1 LAFPELLYSAVE
13 VAMRGIPLAL
23 IILILSA
30 CKPTADPPTSTD
42 ATPEAVAP
50 APDAQPAAPVSTA
63 LSLHYMDAANA
74 LAADDLEKA
83 KASLSALAKE
93 STGDM
98 KTLAQ
103 AAAETGDIAATR
115 ERFKALSVVA
125 TGMELPADY
134 AVAFCPMYKGGS
146 KWVQKRK
153 DPLANP
159 YYGKEMLTC
168 GNFVD

>member
-1 LAFPELLYSAVE
+1 LVFGIPELLYSAVE
-13 VAMRGIPLAL
+13 VEMKGIPLAL
-23 IILILSA
+23 IFLILSA
-30 CKPTADPPTSTD
+30 CRPTTDAPTAPSD
-42 ATPEAVAP
+42 ATPQASTP
-50 APDAQPAAPVSTA
+50 AQPAAPVSTA